1 MIFVIFYLF
10 CVMFLVFNFVLIYGF
25 VNL

>member
-25 VNL
+25 VYL